1 MKMNDKSIW
10 SIFKA
15 NEPVSTNLPD
25 NELIANIISIISFI
39 RDHRDLVGITMY
51 SMTVDFIAA
60 GVDLPESTVYRYV
73 RNLTKTGLIQQETKC
88 VRVFQSID
96 PERPVAGELPSRFF
110 KDSRGNDVLPGDVG
124 NSSIYLQNGEIT
136 IKMYKLTEAG
146 ENFLTR
152 ERSE

>member
-15 NEPVSTNLPD
+15 NDPVSTNLPD
-25 NELIANIISIISFI
+25 NELITNIISILSFI

-73 RNLTKTGLIQQETKC
+73 RKLTKTGLIQQDIKC
-88 VRVFQSID
+88 VRVFQSIE
-96 PERPVAGELPSRFF
+96 PERPIAGELPARFF
-110 KDSRGNDVLPGDVG
+110 KDGDGNDVMPGDVG
-124 NSSIYLQNGEIT
+124 NPRIYMQNGETT
-136 IKMYKLTEAG
+136 IKMYKLTDTG

-152 ERSE
+152 ARSE